1 MFCSKCGNEISS
13 DDAFCNK
20 CGAKINNESNNN
32 PEVSGVS
39 IEKPSA
45 QNVVYQNSTSSTYQ
59 PTWNYQVNKKN
70 ENKTAFIVLTTIF
83 GILSMVMIIIG
94 FISSFRIEEEI
105 IIYFY
110 IYFFLFLIPLVFV
123 VDAFKNIFELKATK
137 IVFMSILNATLVI
150 SIIISF
156 IDFLDDVNR
165 KNNYLN
171 SKYYNSFHYYY
182 DELLLEFILVALFI
196 LILIIFISFNISYMV
211 SKSKKIKTISLIV
224 SIVTMFLNILF
235 FITLSIINE
244 NIYILTGSIVLEI
257 YLLTILFGNLSCNK
271 NKTLYYQ
278 KK

>member
-171 SKYYNSFHYYY
+171 SKYYNSSHYYY

-244 NIYILTGSIVLEI
+244 NVYILTGSIVLEI